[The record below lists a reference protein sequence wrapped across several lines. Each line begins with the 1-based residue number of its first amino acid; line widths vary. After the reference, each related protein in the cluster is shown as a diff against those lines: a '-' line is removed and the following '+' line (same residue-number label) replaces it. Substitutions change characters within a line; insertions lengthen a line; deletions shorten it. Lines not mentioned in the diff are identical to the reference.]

1 MRHQIV
7 GYGSVGLAL
16 AAGLLILGWV
26 LSSELLTTGEFS
38 PPDESH
44 SEVPW
49 IQGLHLASDSL
60 IDLSYPAISAALI
73 YLVYGTRRTISFY

>member
-38 PPDESH
+38 PPGESH

-60 IDLSYPAISAALI
+60 IGLSYLAISAALI